1 MIVFLIG
8 KLLVVNLSGGEGFV
22 AGIKS
27 WTTYIILLWCSNLT
41 LTTGLLL
48 RGREY
53 CSVSSLYKTNFQYYP
68 NFDFCPQVA

>member
-8 KLLVVNLSGGEGFV
+8 KLLVVNLSGERDLLV

-27 WTTYIILLWCSNLT
+27 W
-41 LTTGLLL
+41 TTGLLL

-53 CSVSSLYKTNFQYYP
+53 CSVSIQN
-68 NFDFCPQVA
+68 